1 MGVLRAQEK
10 KVSLAMRAV
19 GISAVAAIG
28 LAGCGSNSNGS
39 TSSGSSGNSASGCAT
54 GSLTA
59 DGSTFQGTIE
69 QQWTSQFSSKCSGAQ
84 VTYTPDGS
92 GAGIGQFGLGKVDFA
107 GSDVTMLSSEK
118 AAADKAC
125 GSPSL
130 HVPVIA
136 GGIAVIYNL
145 KGASGL
151 QLDAATLA
159 KIFEGKITKWNDP
172 AIKALNSG
180 VSLPSTGIKVY
191 WRNDGSGTSAVFS
204 GFLDAMAKGVWTLGA
219 SKQPAFPVGQGAAG
233 SSGVVAGVKQSDGGI
248 TYAEISYAQQNNLPT
263 AKVKNAGGTYEAI
276 SSKTVSDAIGSAF
289 SVTGTGQDLA
299 GTLDFTKMSGYP
311 ISTVSYALVCSK
323 YKDSSKGALVKAYLD
338 YVLGDGQSQADPLGY
353 APRPAD
359 LLAMSK
365 ASIDSIQ

>member
-1 MGVLRAQEK
+1 V
-10 KVSLAMRAV
+10 KVSLAVRAV

-28 LAGCGSNSNGS
+28 IAGCGSDSNGS
-39 TSSGSSGNSASGCAT
+39 TSSGSPATTAAGCAK

-69 QQWTSQFSSKCSGAQ
+69 QQWTSQFSSTCSGAQ

-107 GSDVTMLSSEK
+107 GSDVTMLPTEK
-118 AAADKAC
+118 SAADKAC
-125 GSPSL
+125 GSTSL

-145 KGASGL
+145 KGVDGL
-151 QLDAATLA
+151 QLDAPTLA
-159 KIFEGKITKWNDP
+159 KIFQGKITKWNDP
-172 AIKALNSG
+172 AIKASNAG

-191 WRNDGSGTSAVFS
+191 WRNDGSGTSSVFS
-204 GFLDAMAKGVWTLGA
+204 SFLDALAKGVWTLGA

-263 AKVKNAGGTYEAI
+263 AKVKNASGSYESI
-276 SSKTVSDAIGSAF
+276 SGQTVSDAIGSAF
-289 SVTGTGQDLA
+289 SITGSGMDLA
-299 GTLDFTKMSGYP
+299 GALDFAKMSGYP
-311 ISTVSYALVCSK
+311 ISTVSYALVCSQ
-323 YKDSSKGALVKAYLD
+323 YKSSSKGQLVKDYLD
-338 YVLGDGQSQADPLGY
+338 YVLGDGQSQAASLGY
-353 APRPAD
+353 AGLPTD
-359 LLAMSK
+359 LLAKSK
-365 ASIDSIQ
+365 ASIDSIK